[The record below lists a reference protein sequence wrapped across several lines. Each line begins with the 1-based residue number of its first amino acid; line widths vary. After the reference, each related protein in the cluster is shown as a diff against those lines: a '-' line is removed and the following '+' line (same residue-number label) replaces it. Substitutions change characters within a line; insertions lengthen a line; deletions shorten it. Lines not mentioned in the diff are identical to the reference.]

1 MRHFVHYHNS
11 KNMGY
16 SASALPTPRLFTSK
30 SVRKLPGA
38 IVWLV
43 SGEGA
48 KSPKTFYLGAAFT
61 VLEIKEGA
69 YEHPDFKN
77 SGYGE
82 GHIFGE
88 TKLLTGNSWFDTFK
102 KNQSYFRNSLTEITG
117 NPVIAHFQALSS
129 YTS

>member
-1 MRHFVHYHNS
+1 
-11 KNMGY
+11 MGY
-16 SASALPTPRLFTSK
+16 SASALLTPCLFTSK

-48 KSPKTFYLGAAFT
+48 KSPKTFYLSDAFK
-61 VLEIKEGA
+61 VIEIKEGT

-82 GHIFGE
+82 RHIFGE
-88 TKLLTGNSWFDTFK
+88 PKLLTGHSWFDIFK
-102 KNQSYFRNSLTEITG
+102 KDQSNFRNSLTEITG
-117 NPVIAHFQALSS
+117 NSVIAHFQALSGYVS
-129 YTS
+129 